1 MSAVNRSLRSA
12 SKQLRLQP
20 TRVLPCAAAIRSAS
34 VGALRIAGSL
44 PASRNTFSTSA
55 ARLSGAPNMTSGA
68 REYDPEIK
76 DIADFVANKPID
88 SELAVSTPAGRLL
101 HLGKNRF
108 TPPSP
113 RSVSHRGVFGSREAP
128 MPFDTIEL
136 YTDPPHSSTLLDG
149 FSSTPSAAVLRAS
162 ASRSAPSSWVPL
174 SPAPSFP
181 TVPRFP
187 APPLSSTPSTV
198 PSTLAP

>member
-20 TRVLPCAAAIRSAS
+20 TRVVSSAACAASIRSAS
-34 VGALRIAGSL
+34 VGALRITGSSL

-88 SELAVSTPAGRLL
+88 SELAVSFPCCRFRCFLALPLWRGSWKL
-101 HLGKNRF
+101 HLDL
-108 TPPSP
+108 P
-113 RSVSHRGVFGSREAP
+113 RV
-128 MPFDTIEL
+128 
-136 YTDPPHSSTLLDG
+136 PHST
-149 FSSTPSAAVLRAS
+149 
-162 ASRSAPSSWVPL
+162 
-174 SPAPSFP
+174 
-181 TVPRFP
+181 
-187 APPLSSTPSTV
+187 
-198 PSTLAP
+198 